1 MKSKILILTV
11 AAASLAGCSNVP
23 SNSEILKAI
32 TYKFGDTPTDLS
44 CSVNDEAT
52 KRFRTAV
59 SKPQNTVDYTT
70 KKISNQ
76 LRSDTDKTWIM
87 NCSGGGHSSE
97 LAVGKGA
104 DGSVRVSQ
112 VGMP

>member
-1 MKSKILILTV
+1 
-11 AAASLAGCSNVP
+11 
-23 SNSEILKAI
+23 
-32 TYKFGDTPTDLS
+32 
-44 CSVNDEAT
+44 
-52 KRFRTAV
+52 
-59 SKPQNTVDYTT
+59 
-70 KKISNQ
+70 